1 MKKIILIAFILSCL
15 WISLA
20 TVWWPTIIDNIYYDQ
35 DSNSIRYSQTFYDG
49 LWWSQVYQYD
59 ISTKQIQQITKLSD
73 LEFQEN
79 RLMSDLD
86 KFKEYFDSQWY
97 VALKEFQIDKLPIQ
111 ISLTLDHFNQ
121 VQGEELLER
130 VKVPPYDYTEN
141 PDNYMMSWYVSSYRR
156 NNTIKID
163 TQPFSQIILSQ
174 IPISTCRLDPI
185 NFRWFWLENLNT
197 IIIIA
202 SSAKSNCREWWYLW
216 EEAHIINWIQPDSNY
231 FLDQNSQILDT
242 YNYVPNR
249 ELKPTTWWLYIQPQ
263 MEWDN
268 MVQGTVEEQE
278 VEKIWLWDRLIEWI
292 KKILGL

>member
-86 KFKEYFDSQWY
+86 QFKEYFDSQWY
-97 VALKEFQIDKLPIQ
+97 LALKEFQIDKLPIH
-111 ISLTLDHFNQ
+111 ISLTLDYFNQ
-121 VQGEELLER
+121 VQGEEFLER

-141 PDNYMMSWYVSSYRR
+141 PDNYMMSWYVSSYGRF
-156 NNTIKID
+156 NTIHID
-163 TQPFSQIILSQ
+163 DQVLSQ

-216 EEAHIINWIQPDSNY
+216 EEVHIINWITPEDNY
-231 FLDQNSQILDT
+231 FLAKNSQILDT

-278 VEKIWLWDRLIEWI
+278 VEKVWLWDRLIDWI
-292 KKILGL
+292 KKIFN